1 MPDGIFNESMGQG
14 IIFSLLMFSFVL
26 LLLLLF
32 VLVIKRVG
40 TYVYIGKERN
50 LVSFI
55 TITIMGVTKSEKLWW
70 TKAHRTD

>member
-14 IIFSLLMFSFVL
+14 IIFSLLTFSFVL

-55 TITIMGVTKSEKLWW
+55 TVTIMGVTKSEKLWW

>member
-14 IIFSLLMFSFVL
+14 IIFSLLTFTFVL

-70 TKAHRTD
+70 TMAHTTD

>member
-70 TKAHRTD
+70 TKAHWTD

>member
-1 MPDGIFNESMGQG
+1 MPDGIFNESKEQG
-14 IIFSLLMFSFVL
+14 IIFSLVVMFSFVL

-55 TITIMGVTKSEKLWW
+55 TITIMGVTKSEKL
-70 TKAHRTD
+70 

>member
-14 IIFSLLMFSFVL
+14 IIFSLLTFSFVL

>member
-14 IIFSLLMFSFVL
+14 IIFSPLIFSFVL

-55 TITIMGVTKSEKLWW
+55 TITIMGVTKSEKL
-70 TKAHRTD
+70 

>member
-14 IIFSLLMFSFVL
+14 IIFSLLTFSFVL

-55 TITIMGVTKSEKLWW
+55 TITIMDVTKSEKLWW
-70 TKAHRTD
+70 TMAHTTD

>member
-1 MPDGIFNESMGQG
+1 MPDGILNESMGQG

>member
-14 IIFSLLMFSFVL
+14 IIFSLVVMFSFVL

-40 TYVYIGKERN
+40 TYVYVGKESQFYHYN
-50 LVSFI
+50 NNGCYKI
-55 TITIMGVTKSEKLWW
+55 
-70 TKAHRTD
+70 

>member
-14 IIFSLLMFSFVL
+14 IIFSLVMFSFVL

>member
-14 IIFSLLMFSFVL
+14 TIFSLLMFSFVL

>member
-14 IIFSLLMFSFVL
+14 IIFSLLTFSFVL

-55 TITIMGVTKSEKLWW
+55 TVTIMGDTKSEKLWW